1 MASKLEH
8 LGFLFTQYLGRCF
21 HVLNVVSNPAEIMT
35 ETIGASLYSSVI
47 LPSIFLVNV
56 KHVPG
61 EILGVAMTSSA
72 WWESIKVFP
81 GSKKLLVAGLS

>member
-8 LGFLFTQYLGRCF
+8 LGFLFAQYLGRCF
-21 HVLNVVSNPAEIMT
+21 HVLNVVSNPAKIMI

-47 LPSIFLVNV
+47 LPNIFLMNM

-61 EILGVAMTSSA
+61 KILGVTMTSST
-72 WWESIKVFP
+72 W
-81 GSKKLLVAGLS
+81 